1 MAKSVKRFIRAE
13 KSRIRRE
20 FVDVK
25 KQKEL
30 IDLIYKKY
38 LPVVIPVKA

>member
-13 KSRIRRE
+13 KSRIRKE

-30 IDLIYKKY
+30 IDLIYKKH
-38 LPVVIPVKA
+38 LPSVIPAKA